1 MAREKECYRE
11 NLEILNTRYPDHD
24 MLSIEEIMQVTGYT
38 SINTIR
44 KHFGKMLVN
53 RRLSKAAL
61 ARYMCG

>member
-1 MAREKECYRE
+1 MAREKEGYRE

-24 MLSIEEIMQVTGYT
+24 MLTIEEIMQVTGYT

-44 KHFGKMLVN
+44 KYFGKALVN
-53 RRLSKAAL
+53 RRLSKVYL

>member
-38 SINTIR
+38 SNNTIR
-44 KHFGKMLVN
+44 KYFGKALVN
-53 RRLSKAAL
+53 RRISKAAL

>member
-1 MAREKECYRE
+1 MAREKECYRD

-24 MLSIEEIMQVTGYT
+24 MLTINEIMQVTGYT

-44 KHFGKMLVN
+44 KHLGRYLVN
-53 RRLSKAAL
+53 RKISKAAL

>member
-1 MAREKECYRE
+1 MSREKEFYRE

-24 MLSIEEIMQVTGYT
+24 MLTIDEIMQVTGYS

-44 KHFGKMLVN
+44 KIFGKMLVN
-53 RRLSKAAL
+53 RKLSKAAL

>member
-24 MLSIEEIMQVTGYT
+24 MLTIEEIMQVTGYR
-38 SINTIR
+38 SINSIR
-44 KHFGKMLVN
+44 KHLGNHLVN
-53 RRLSKAAL
+53 RKISKAAL